1 MDDEPKLVPDS
12 KYDPIRDTEPYDVMV
27 DDELTEED
35 E

>member
-1 MDDEPKLVPDS
+1 MNGDYPQLTSK
-12 KYDPIRDTEPYDVMV
+12 KYDSIRDTEPYDVMV